1 MQNVECRMMPLRLLR
16 PDPGGDCPDVANGP
30 TPHAHPTARYVILRV
45 CAVNRL
51 RGPLRESLMR
61 LTAVFNLKQ
70 HMQKCF
76 TAWR

>member
-1 MQNVECRMMPLRLLR
+1 MIFLRLPWLG
-16 PDPGGDCPDVANGP
+16 PGGDCPDVANGP
-30 TPHAHPTARYVILRV
+30 TPHAHTAAKNRILRV
-45 CAVNRL
+45 WDVDRL